1 MDHNQIDGVENRDMQ
16 IFDECFAELSPE
28 AKAEI
33 DGLVEKIRIGVKGQC
48 AEKKV
53 QMGWASAGGLLVAL
67 IRAGILPLDCEQSA
81 RVRKMQLRRLDQR
94 R

>member
-1 MDHNQIDGVENRDMQ
+1 MR
-16 IFDECFAELSPE
+16 IFEECFGELSE
-28 AKAEI
+28 DAKAEI
-33 DGLVEKIRIGVKGQC
+33 NGLVEKLRIGVKGQC

-67 IRAGILPLDCEQSA
+67 IRIGVLPLENAEAQQTL
-81 RVRKMQLRRLDQR
+81 KLNMRRWRSR